1 MRAHRKRPWA
11 QLVVNMTPL
20 IDVVFLIIIFF
31 IIMIN
36 FSERHLRNVALPNAD
51 EAEKS
56 FVENKFKIPLTI
68 KSKDVIF
75 LERVKVPL
83 AELAD
88 RLASD
93 IVNTKN
99 VTIQVRADESVPY
112 EVIKKVLLKMAQVH
126 ISNIEFSTYQD
137 EPIPLGK
144 E

>member
-11 QLVVNMTPL
+11 QLIVNMTPL

-36 FSERHLRNVALPNAD
+36 FSERHIRNVALPSAD

-56 FVENKFKIPLTI
+56 HIEKKFKIPLTI

-75 LERVKVPL
+75 LERTKVSL
-83 AELAD
+83 SELTG
-88 RLASD
+88 RLSSD
-93 IVNTKN
+93 IVNNKT
-99 VTIQVRADESVPY
+99 VTIEVRADESVPY
-112 EVIKKVLLKMAQVH
+112 EVIKEVLIKMAQVN
-126 ISNIEFSTYQD
+126 ISKIEFSTYQV
-137 EPIPLGK
+137 EPTPLAK